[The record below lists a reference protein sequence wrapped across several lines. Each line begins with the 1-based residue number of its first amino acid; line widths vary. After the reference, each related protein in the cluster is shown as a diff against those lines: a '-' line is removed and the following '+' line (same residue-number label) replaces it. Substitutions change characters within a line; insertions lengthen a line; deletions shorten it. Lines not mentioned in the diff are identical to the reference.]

1 MRIPKTAYA
10 VIAATLCIVLLFIVF
25 NTAIVARLVSGV
37 AVDYF
42 VDAARQ
48 SLRDT
53 RTQMT
58 AMLSDSTPLD
68 DNAESEILREML
80 RVSGATGIVVFNT
93 DGSGVYLDTLTGRK
107 ARVPAPLAPQSG
119 TAEQTE
125 NTAPAQS
132 RPGAIAGNSTGQPA
146 AESLSPA
153 LARWLRAGLDTS
165 LEVAPG
171 LPLLEISPET
181 DGGRLLYI
189 LAQAAGRTAFL
200 LYTPEALIGSVVQHF
215 PHAEAVVSVNGI
227 ILAASGGF
235 SQELEKARQEE
246 KQLTLKALTGRREGT
261 YGITSETLVSSKAT
275 GLAVTMLAREVNLL
289 SMLLRDTRFLV
300 ATAALLAALAAI
312 IIGYTLYA
320 GKMRKAYR
328 PNKPLSSQQVRRLLR
343 QGEGDHVE
351 FKSTLR
357 FNLKSGKNDKSIE
370 LAVLKGI
377 TAFLNTAGGTL
388 LVGVSDEGEVLG
400 MDPDGFRNDD
410 HALRH
415 ISNLVAEHIGI
426 RHINAISLHAL
437 TLDGK
442 TVLAAVCRQA
452 TEPAFLRHKDDE
464 MFLVRQGPGNRQ
476 LSFSE
481 FWHISRKFR

>member
-1 MRIPKTAYA
+1 
-10 VIAATLCIVLLFIVF
+10 
-25 NTAIVARLVSGV
+25 
-37 AVDYF
+37 
-42 VDAARQ
+42 
-48 SLRDT
+48 
-53 RTQMT
+53 
-58 AMLSDSTPLD
+58 
-68 DNAESEILREML
+68 
-80 RVSGATGIVVFNT
+80 
-93 DGSGVYLDTLTGRK
+93 
-107 ARVPAPLAPQSG
+107 
-119 TAEQTE
+119 
-125 NTAPAQS
+125 
-132 RPGAIAGNSTGQPA
+132 
-146 AESLSPA
+146 
-153 LARWLRAGLDTS
+153 
-165 LEVAPG
+165 
-171 LPLLEISPET
+171 
-181 DGGRLLYI
+181 
-189 LAQAAGRTAFL
+189 
-200 LYTPEALIGSVVQHF
+200 
-215 PHAEAVVSVNGI
+215 
-227 ILAASGGF
+227 
-235 SQELEKARQEE
+235 
-246 KQLTLKALTGRREGT
+246 
-261 YGITSETLVSSKAT
+261 
-275 GLAVTMLAREVNLL
+275 MLAREVNLL
-289 SMLLRDTRFLV
+289 SMLLRDTRFLM

-351 FKSTLR
+351 FTSTVR